1 MTEDKTWIVP
11 DPQASCEVRL
21 DDESVTVLRRHGNPQ
36 GPRLVLSHGNGLAID
51 LYYPF
56 WSLLIED
63 YDLILYDQRNHGWNT
78 VGDQQKH
85 DVPTLI
91 HDQRLI
97 LEAIDDQYGK
107 KPKVGVYHSVSA
119 LITLLTISTFKDL
132 ISSGPAV
139 DFAGL
144 VLFDPPLCKPGVS
157 QVEFDA
163 AAEKVAAATRRR
175 GYLFQTEEDFVELL
189 SYSPGFV
196 RVVPGVREL
205 MAKTTLRPTDSGD
218 GFELRCPREFEA
230 QIIDYSRSYSVL
242 VDFDALD
249 CPTKVIGADP
259 TLPYSYLPTL
269 DLRDM
274 VTVDYDFL
282 PETTHFFPLEQP
294 EESVTLLREFLE
306 SNSLAHSA

>member
-1 MTEDKTWIVP
+1 MTEDQTWIVP

-21 DDESVTVLRRHGNPQ
+21 DDETVTVLRRHGNPQ

-97 LEAIDDQYGK
+97 LEAIDDQYGQ

-144 VLFDPPLCKPGVS
+144 VLFD
-157 QVEFDA
+157 
-163 AAEKVAAATRRR
+163 
-175 GYLFQTEEDFVELL
+175 
-189 SYSPGFV
+189 
-196 RVVPGVREL
+196 
-205 MAKTTLRPTDSGD
+205 
-218 GFELRCPREFEA
+218 
-230 QIIDYSRSYSVL
+230 
-242 VDFDALD
+242 
-249 CPTKVIGADP
+249 
-259 TLPYSYLPTL
+259 
-269 DLRDM
+269 
-274 VTVDYDFL
+274 
-282 PETTHFFPLEQP
+282 
-294 EESVTLLREFLE
+294 
-306 SNSLAHSA
+306 